1 MKMAEEKKE
10 EMKKAESP
18 KEEPKK
24 EAPKPEPK
32 KVEKQAKRDTN
43 DVEDGKSLAWLSY
56 IGILFLIPLLA
67 KKENTF
73 CMHHAKQ
80 GLVYFIIEFCL
91 AILLVIPFLG
101 WIIYILGMLF
111 MLVMVIMAI
120 VQTLQGNWWEAP
132 LGIHGL
138 SKKFNF

>member
-1 MKMAEEKKE
+1 MADEKQEQVKKE
-10 EMKKAESP
+10 Q
-18 KEEPKK
+18 
-24 EAPKPEPK
+24 PKPEPK
-32 KVEKQAKRDTN
+32 KVEKKQGRDPN
-43 DVEDGKSLAWLSY
+43 DVEEGKGLAWLSY
-56 IGILFLIPLLA
+56 IGILFLVPLLA

-80 GLVYFIIEFCL
+80 GIVYFIIEFCL

-101 WIIYILGMLF
+101 WIIYLLGMIF
-111 MLVMVIMAI
+111 MLVMVIIAL

-132 LGIHGL
+132 LGIHAL